1 MSINDKNNSRLIL
14 KNNSTQNLYIS
25 NHHKNKSSN
34 LLSDS
39 PSTFI
44 SAQIYSSNSNQN
56 SYKKDKHNKE
66 KKIANNVYS
75 NVYSSNDLNYLNN
88 NIEKDNNIIKNK
100 VNYKLSSPIINL
112 NKKDSS
118 NNDITYCL
126 DKCPNEEDDIYIQ
139 QTITRDYNSN
149 LSPNFSTIVS
159 SIDNTSSC

>member
-66 KKIANNVYS
+66 KN
-75 NVYSSNDLNYLNN
+75 
-88 NIEKDNNIIKNK
+88 
-100 VNYKLSSPIINL
+100 
-112 NKKDSS
+112 
-118 NNDITYCL
+118 C
-126 DKCPNEEDDIYIQ
+126 
-139 QTITRDYNSN
+139 
-149 LSPNFSTIVS
+149 
-159 SIDNTSSC
+159 